1 MISERNM
8 AVLRAIIEEFIA
20 TNEPVAS
27 KSLVEKHNFGV
38 SSATIRN
45 DMAFLEE
52 EGYIAAPHTSSGR
65 VPTDKG
71 YRAFVDQ
78 LTQVEQVASEV
89 RKNLT
94 DLKRLFSKT
103 LDQLTDLD
111 EKLHTSAQLLA
122 KATGEAAV
130 VQYPNMQVVL
140 ISSIELIKV
149 ADNRIL
155 VLLITDAQ
163 RIQQHVVALKENIS
177 DDDLNLIKLKLNEE
191 CSGKAMEVL
200 TEKLP
205 KLSGLFSSKLKS
217 TVELLLSG
225 IRMLVDANKQDK
237 VAFAGTSNLIRN
249 ESQFAGGL
257 ESLLKTFDEQSDIWQ
272 VLNILPL
279 ESSRPRAI
287 IGSENTVLELSTSS
301 LLLSSYS
308 NQGTEV
314 AKVAVVGPTRMNYSK
329 NLAAVLALSNSLSNE
344 TEG

>member
-1 MISERNM
+1 M

-78 LTQVEQVASEV
+78 LTQVEQVATEV

-140 ISSIELIKV
+140 ISSLELIKV

-177 DDDLNLIKLKLNEE
+177 DDDLNLFRLKLNEE
-191 CSGKAMEVL
+191 CAGKTMEVL

-205 KLSGLFSSKLKS
+205 KLSGQFSPKLKS
-217 TVELLLSG
+217 TVEPLLSS
-225 IRMLVDANKQDK
+225 IRMLVDVNKQDK
-237 VAFAGTSNLIRN
+237 VAFAGSSNLIRN

-272 VLNILPL
+272 VLNLLPL

-344 TEG
+344 TEA